1 MNVIVTGN
9 TGSGKSTAIR
19 RILAMLDEPVYG
31 FWTEKRPPEADGSAP
46 VYLHGCRSPLQF
58 GESCRIG
65 ICRDRHAEANPAVFE
80 SLGVACLTGIPR
92 GSLIL
97 MDEIGVME
105 NRAMAFQKAIFD
117 ILDGDYRVLLAVRDR
132 STPLLDA
139 IRSHPKSRVLTAH
152 EANSELLDEAIAILK
167 RQSD

>member
-9 TGSGKSTAIR
+9 IGSGKSTAIR

-65 ICRDRHAEANPAVFE
+65 ICRDRHAEANPTVFE

-105 NRAMAFQKAIFD
+105 NRAPQFQTAIFAL
-117 ILDGDYRVLLAVRDR
+117 LDGDYRGAPEERLHLRAG
-132 STPLLDA
+132 DA
-139 IRSHPKSRVLTAH
+139 RAGVPAPRRKAAGRRINRKYGAASLICPGR
-152 EANSELLDEAIAILK
+152 E
-167 RQSD
+167 

>member
-19 RILAMLDEPVYG
+19 RILAMLDEPLYG
-31 FWTEKRPPEADGSAP
+31 FWTEKRALEADGGAP
-46 VYLHGCRSPLQF
+46 VYLHGCRMPLQF

-80 SLGVACLTGIPR
+80 SLGVACLTDIPR
-92 GSLIL
+92 GGLVL

-105 NRAMAFQKAIFD
+105 NRAPQFQTAIFAL
-117 ILDGDYRVLLAVRDR
+117 LDGDYRVIAAVRDK
-132 STPLLDA
+132 STPLLDR
-139 IRSHPKSRVLTAH
+139 IRAHPKSACFSAQEAH
-152 EANSELLDEAIAILK
+152 EPECLRRAAHLLTTI
-167 RQSD
+167 

>member
-19 RILAMLDEPVYG
+19 RILAMLDEPLYG
-31 FWTEKRPPEADGSAP
+31 FWTEKRAPEADGGAP
-46 VYLHGCRSPLQF
+46 VYLHGCRMPLQF

-80 SLGVACLTGIPR
+80 SLGVACLTDIPR
-92 GSLIL
+92 GGLVL

-105 NRAMAFQKAIFD
+105 NRAPQFQAAIFAL
-117 ILDGDYRVLLAVRDR
+117 LDGDYRVIAAVRDK
-132 STPLLDA
+132 STPLLDR
-139 IRSHPKSRVLTAH
+139 IRAHPKSVCFTAA
-152 EANSELLDEAIAILK
+152 EAHDPECLRRAAHLMTTI
-167 RQSD
+167 

>member
-9 TGSGKSTAIR
+9 IGSGKSTAIR

-46 VYLHGCRSPLQF
+46 VYLHCCRSPLQF

-105 NRAMAFQKAIFD
+105 NRAPQFQAAIFAL
-117 ILDGDYRVLLAVRDR
+117 LDGDYRVIAAVRDK
-132 STPLLDA
+132 STPLLDR
-139 IRSHPKSRVLTAH
+139 IRAHPRSVCICVQETREPECLRRA
-152 EANSELLDEAIAILK
+152 ARLLAAE
-167 RQSD
+167 